1 MTETMTL
8 TVKLEADSLLRT
20 ARMLEAAA
28 DALDPGAT
36 DAALRQ
42 EALEAKAFARTVA
55 QMTAA
60 EVQRVLD
67 SEVSIYGIPDGAAQR
82 VVIDAEL
89 EADDAGQRAARAESE
104 DNDDPAGYEGT
115 GGDDEGTVG
124 PVLGT
129 ESHLRAALL
138 ASGAT
143 EVTVEGL
150 YDGEIEVLVSGGEDQ
165 AIARAIHAALPVGIV
180 TRGNTLVGFTGADGK
195 IHEVRFSRPVRV
207 ANPTSQAAAA
217 DVELD
222 SAGYAWDEQIHSS
235 ARTKTKDGRW
245 KYLRGVDK
253 HLVEE
258 VEFKQK
264 NPPTVITAP
273 TLQEA
278 ASAPVADPGTVP
290 PPPATTPTPPPPP
303 AAAPA
308 PAGQLIEMQPD
319 PASIT
324 TFRQLMPYIGKH
336 KFTQAQLMEACLT
349 AGAQSVPILMQRQDL
364 IPAVVTA
371 LEAIRAAKP

>member
-8 TVKLEADSLLRT
+8 TIKMEADSMLRT

-28 DALDPGAT
+28 NALDPGAT
-36 DAALRQ
+36 DAAQRQ
-42 EALEAKAFARTVA
+42 EALEAENFARTVA
-55 QMTAA
+55 QMTAE

-143 EVTVEGL
+143 EVTVEDL

-195 IHEVRFSRPVRV
+195 IHEVRFSRPQRKVIPIDPPAR
-207 ANPTSQAAAA
+207 TDG
-217 DVELD
+217 DVGLD
-222 SAGYAWDEQIHSS
+222 AAGYAWDERIHSS
-235 ARTKTKDGRW
+235 ARSKTKDGRW
-245 KYLRGVDK
+245 KYLRGVDR

-258 VEFKQK
+258 VQFKQK
-264 NPPTVITAP
+264 NPAATP
-273 TLQEA
+273 QEA
-278 ASAPVADPGTVP
+278 ASAPAAGPETV
-290 PPPATTPTPPPPP
+290 PPPATTPTPVPPPPPPP
-303 AAAPA
+303 AA
-308 PAGQLIEMQPD
+308 PAGELIQMQSD

-324 TFRQLMPYIGKH
+324 TFRELMPYIGKH
-336 KFTQAQLMEACLT
+336 KFTQVQLMDACKA